1 MCSLLWSIINVHA
14 YTYSYMYLCTR
25 AIHGLQGRS
34 TCKLVCGRKL
44 SDWKVDHLH
53 MYIYDNAWDL
63 SVLILLWILWEK
75 IFLNAWFW
83 RKKKNV
89 IVCLI
94 EEVKNW
100 SLCQLKK
107 ALVSPCIYWNKDTS
121 NQDFR
126 MTNNVTC
133 ISWQLIS
140 HLIVPVWYEIIFLL
154 K

>member
-25 AIHGLQGRS
+25 AIRGLQGRS

-44 SDWKVDHLH
+44 SDWKVI
-53 MYIYDNAWDL
+53 YICTFTIMRGIECFNS
-63 SVLILLWILWEK
+63 SVNFMGK
-75 IFLNAWFW
+75 IFLNTWFW

-107 ALVSPCIYWNKDTS
+107 ALVSPCIYYWNKDTS
-121 NQDFR
+121 NQNFR
-126 MTNNVTC
+126 MTNTC